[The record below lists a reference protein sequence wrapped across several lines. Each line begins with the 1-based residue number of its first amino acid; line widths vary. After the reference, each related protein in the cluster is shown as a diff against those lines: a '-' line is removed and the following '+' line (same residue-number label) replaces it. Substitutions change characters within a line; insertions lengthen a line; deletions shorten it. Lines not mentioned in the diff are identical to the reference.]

1 MISRARYGIEYI
13 KRNIEY
19 SFRDDLIEKIS
30 RTFDVNYDMQDI
42 QLSYN
47 ILEDFKDSYFYNKDD
62 INQHMFLNQENN
74 DGKLFVDCDQNSR
87 EIKYCFTDSELNI
100 LNPHEYM
107 QWNIG
112 IRWDKKDFNSDPE
125 WNKISSICKKNIKS
139 INDNATLMSDI
150 ELKHFITDNYSKQ
163 INEVCVEKDIKI

>member
-62 INQHMFLNQENN
+62 INQHIFLEQENN
-74 DGKLFVDCDQNSR
+74 DGKLFVDCDQNSGK
-87 EIKYCFTDSELNI
+87 IKYCFTDSGLNI

-125 WNKISSICKKNIKS
+125 WNKVSSICKKNIKS